1 MKCEKCSCVNEDNA
15 KFCEK
20 CGHLLGT
27 EPSKEQKDEE
37 VHTSKKT
44 GKKVDLSTAKT
55 KIKKLTKV
63 QKIGIIVITVIILLL
78 AGGFAFAKNYYSKE
92 NQVNRYIEVINTG
105 DAAKIA
111 KTISTE
117 DLNFELIEENLQP
130 YADYVKEDK
139 EYVHLLSTRMK
150 NEYESEDP
158 SYDIY
163 LKKDGKD
170 LLFFNHYEMMIN
182 PVYAEL
188 STNMEEAVITLNG
201 NEIGTA
207 DRSEYTQKVGP
218 LSPGRYTFVSS
229 IEQYGS
235 PLVNEQEVF
244 FSDED
249 GMNYVDL
256 SLSGVNIDVTSNLT
270 DGIVYL
276 NDKQIGQL
284 EEGEGSFGPLSW
296 NENSYLSI
304 KKEFTNETLESAQFE
319 LLDYDESY
327 YIDLVLMDEYAA
339 QEFMYTIYQLT
350 ENLSYYGDE
359 YGDSYKEELAE
370 WMVDGE
376 QNEIYQTLYSNA
388 IKSYDDETI
397 SSVLYNTEV
406 KEVQQVDAYE
416 YEVTY
421 DLTVDTSYSY
431 DSDKEDFEEVIPF
444 KATVVMI
451 ESDEYEED
459 YDALLKTLE
468 VQ

>member
-1 MKCEKCSCVNEDNA
+1 MICEKCSCVNEDSA

-27 EPSKEQKDEE
+27 EPSNKQKGEE
-37 VHTSKKT
+37 VHVSGKTSN
-44 GKKVDLSTAKT
+44 KVDLSKVTT
-55 KIKKLTKV
+55 KIKKFTKV

-92 NQVNRYIEVINTG
+92 NQVNRYIEIINTG
-105 DAAKIA
+105 DATKIA
-111 KTISTE
+111 KAISTE

-244 FSDED
+244 FSGED

-327 YIDLVLMDEYAA
+327 YIDLVLVDEYAA

-359 YGDSYKEELAE
+359 YDDSYKEELAE

-451 ESDEYEED
+451 ESDEYEDD

>member
-1 MKCEKCSCVNEDNA
+1 MKCEKCSYVNEDSA

-27 EPSKEQKDEE
+27 EPSNEQKDEE
-37 VHTSKKT
+37 FHVSEKT
-44 GKKVDLSTAKT
+44 RNKVNLSLAKT
-55 KIKKLTKV
+55 KTKKLTKV
-63 QKIGIIVITVIILLL
+63 QKIGIIVIIVVVLLL

-92 NQVNRYIEVINTG
+92 NQADRYIEIINTG

-117 DLNFELIEENLQP
+117 DLNFELKEETLQP
-130 YADYVKEDK
+130 YADFIKDDK
-139 EYVHLLSTRMK
+139 EYVHLLSNRMK
-150 NEYESEDP
+150 SESESVDP
-158 SYDIY
+158 SYDVY
-163 LKKDGKD
+163 LKRDGKD
-170 LLFFNHYEMMIN
+170 LLFFDHYELMIN

-188 STNMEEAVITLNG
+188 TTNMEEAVISLNG
-201 NEIGTA
+201 KEIGTA
-207 DRSEYTQKVGP
+207 DRSDYTHKVGP
-218 LSPGRYTFVSS
+218 LAPGTYMFKSS

-244 FSDED
+244 FSGEE

-284 EEGEGSFGPLSW
+284 KDGEGSFGPVSW
-296 NENSYLSI
+296 SEDSYLSV
-304 KKEFTNETLESAQFE
+304 KKEYTNETIESEQVE
-319 LLDYDESY
+319 LMDYDESY
-327 YIDLVLMDEYAA
+327 YFTLDVLDEYAA
-339 QEFMYTIYQLT
+339 EDFVSTIYQLT
-350 ENLSYYGDE
+350 ENISYYGEE
-359 YGDSYKEELAE
+359 YDDSYSDNLAE

-376 QNEIYQTLYSNA
+376 NNEIYQTLYSNA

-397 SSVLYNTEV
+397 SSVTYNTEV
-406 KEVQQVDAYE
+406 EEVKQIDAYE

-421 DLTVDTSYSY
+421 GVTVDTSYSY

-451 ESDEYEED
+451 ESDEYEDD
-459 YDALLKTLE
+459 YDTLLKTLE

>member
-1 MKCEKCSCVNEDNA
+1 MKCEKCSFVNEDNA

-44 GKKVDLSTAKT
+44 GKKVDLSTAKA
-55 KIKKLTKV
+55 KIKTLTKV

-92 NQVNRYIEVINTG
+92 NQVNRYIEIINTG
-105 DAAKIA
+105 DATKIA
-111 KTISTE
+111 KAISTE

-244 FSDED
+244 FSGED

-327 YIDLVLMDEYAA
+327 YIDLVLVDEYAA

-359 YGDSYKEELAE
+359 YDDSYKEELAE

-451 ESDEYEED
+451 ESDEYEDD